1 QLVAIA
7 DAGDA
12 VLVPA
17 VHARARLVVREVVPR
32 GAVGAVVLAH
42 RAPGALGE
50 VGPPALPVR
59 LAIAS
64 LGEPAFFVGHAAVY
78 APRAA
83 RVTRARTSSTV
94 SAAGSATTVASAPNR
109 ARQGSSTPPS
119 STTTAP
125 PPRSRR
131 RTRSGRRAKR
141 STEGTATTR
150 AGTPSA
156 RSTATARATS
166 VPVATTVTPGPS

>member
-1 QLVAIA
+1 VLVGVPRERVRRRRVEVEVLLLHVLAVVTLAAGEAEEALLQDRVLAVPHRDREAEQLVAIA

-64 LGEPAFFVGHAAVY
+64 LGEPSFFVGHAAEY
-78 APRAA
+78 APRAT

-109 ARQGSSTPPS
+109 ARQGSS
-119 STTTAP
+119 
-125 PPRSRR
+125 
-131 RTRSGRRAKR
+131 
-141 STEGTATTR
+141 
-150 AGTPSA
+150 
-156 RSTATARATS
+156 
-166 VPVATTVTPGPS
+166 